1 MTSRLSYVRILAYHF
16 CHCMWLQIL
25 YSYPSNRAPSLEVA
39 NMCFPHGVHPRLLQR
54 SPSMTA
60 LNQFFCSQQYSH
72 GDTHSFIF
80 FSKVDAA
87 MIL

>member
-1 MTSRLSYVRILAYHF
+1 
-16 CHCMWLQIL
+16 
-25 YSYPSNRAPSLEVA
+25 
-39 NMCFPHGVHPRLLQR
+39 MCFPHGVHPRLLQR